1 MDYKKLGFRAG
12 LEIHQQLDTHK
23 LFCKCPSEITDSIDY
38 SFRRYLRP
46 TSSELGE
53 IDEAAIAEAKRQ
65 REFFYLASFNS
76 TCLVE
81 ADEEPPHHANEEA
94 IDICLTVAMLLKS
107 KIVDEIHFMRK
118 IVIDGSNTTGFQRT
132 ALVAMGG
139 KIDGI
144 GIETICL
151 EEDAARKIEE
161 EGNIVK
167 YGLDRLGIPLIEITT
182 SPSIDSPQKA
192 EEIAE
197 KIGRLLRAT
206 KKVKRGIG
214 TIRQD
219 VNISIEGGNRV
230 EIKGVQELR
239 NIKKILEN
247 EVKRQLELIEVKK
260 LINER
265 GNRKE
270 VKGEKMVDITP
281 LFHQSKSNLV
291 KRVLSKK
298 GVVIGL
304 RLPGFSGLIGGVLYK
319 ENRLGRELAVHAK
332 LVGGGIIHS
341 DELPNYGISMEEVQQ
356 IKERLG
362 CGNEDAFVISAGEKE
377 IVLKSLEAVKE
388 RIMKAFDGV
397 PKEVRRAMP
406 DGLTEY
412 MRPLSGAA
420 RMYPETDVPPVFIT
434 EERKKKILLSL
445 PELPDE
451 KIKRFFSYGLSGEE
465 AKQIVY
471 GNKDEFFDFLV
482 RKHPRQAK
490 VISRILLNIIPEI
503 EKEGVEVNL
512 GLPLIEKVLDCL
524 DKRMFAKEGLPSLLH
539 YLSKNPD
546 VEIKDAIKA
555 CRIGYMEEDE
565 IRDVIKS
572 VVYKKKKIVEEKGE
586 KAIPALMG
594 ILMNEL
600 RGKADGSLIHKILK
614 EEMEKVR

>member
-23 LFCKCPSEITDSIDY
+23 LFCKCPSEITDAIDY
-38 SFRRYLRP
+38 SFKRYLRP

-65 REFFYLASFNS
+65 REFFYLAPFNS

-81 ADEEPPHHANEEA
+81 ADEEPPHSANEEA

-132 ALVAMGG
+132 AVVAMGG

-144 GIETICL
+144 VIETICL

-161 EGNIVK
+161 EGNVVK

-182 SPSIDSPQKA
+182 SPSIDSPEKA

-219 VNISIEGGNRV
+219 VNVSIKGGNRV
-230 EIKGVQELR
+230 EIKGVQELHE
-239 NIKKILEN
+239 IKKILEN
-247 EVKRQLELIEVKK
+247 EVKRQIELTEVKN
-260 LINER
+260 LINKRIKKGDVE
-265 GNRKE
+265 KE
-270 VKGEKMVDITP
+270 KIVDISSI
-281 LFHQSKSNLV
+281 FHQSKSNLI
-291 KRVLSKK
+291 KK
-298 GVVIGL
+298 LLDKGIVMGL

-412 MRPLSGAA
+412 MRPLPGAA
-420 RMYPETDVPPVFIT
+420 RMYPETDVPPIFVT
-434 EERKKKILLSL
+434 EERKKKILSSL

-451 KIKRFFSYGLSGEE
+451 KIKRFFSYGLSKEE

-490 VISRILLNIIPEI
+490 VISRILLNIIPEM

-524 DKRMFAKEGLPSLLH
+524 EKRMFAKEGLPSLLH

-546 VEIKDAIKA
+546 VEIKDAIKV
-555 CRIGYMEEDE
+555 CGIGYMGEDE

>member
-1 MDYKKLGFRAG
+1 MDYEKLGFRAG

-23 LFCKCPSEITDSIDY
+23 LFCKCPSEITDKIDY

-46 TSSELGE
+46 TTSELGE

-81 ADEEPPHHANEEA
+81 ADEEPPHDANEEA
-94 IDICLTVAMLLKS
+94 IDICLSVAMLLKS

-182 SPSIDSPQKA
+182 SPSINSPQKA

-219 VNISIEGGNRV
+219 VNVSIKGGNRV
-230 EIKGVQELR
+230 EIKGVQELHE
-239 NIKKILEN
+239 IKKILEN
-247 EVKRQLELIEVKK
+247 EVKRQIELIEVKNM
-260 LINER
+260 INKR
-265 GNRKE
+265 VRKE
-270 VKGEKMVDITP
+270 HVEKEKIVDVSSI
-281 LFHQSKSNLV
+281 FHQSKSNIIRKALDRGIV
-291 KRVLSKK
+291 M
-298 GVVIGL
+298 GL
-304 RLPGFSGLIGGVLYK
+304 RLPGFSGLIGGVIYK
-319 ENRLGRELAVHAK
+319 ENRLGRELATYAK

-341 DELPNYGISMEEVQQ
+341 DELPKYGISMDDVQR
-356 IKERLG
+356 IKEKLG
-362 CGNEDAFVISAGEKE
+362 CGKKDAFVISAGEKE

-388 RIMKAFDGV
+388 RIIKAFDGV

-412 MRPLSGAA
+412 MRPLPGAA
-420 RMYPETDVPPVFIT
+420 RMYPETDVPPIFVT
-434 EERKKKILLSL
+434 EERKKMILSSL

-451 KIKRFFSYGLSGEE
+451 KIKRFISYGLSKEE

-471 GNKDEFFDFLV
+471 GNKDELFDFLV
-482 RKHPRQAK
+482 KAHPKQAK

-503 EKEGVEVNL
+503 EKEGIEVNL
-512 GLPLIEKVLDCL
+512 GLPLMENILDALEKKL
-524 DKRMFAKEGLPSLLH
+524 FAKEGLPDLFY
-539 YLSKNPD
+539 YLAKNPD

-555 CRIGYMEEDE
+555 CGIGYIGKDE
-565 IRDVIKS
+565 LREII
-572 VVYKKKKIVEEKGE
+572 KKIVDERKEIIEEKKE
-586 KAIPALMG
+586 KALPTLMG
-594 ILMNEL
+594 IAMSHL
-600 RGKADGSLIHKILK
+600 RGKADGSVIHKILK
-614 EEMEKVR
+614 EEVEKLR